1 MLGVVSES
9 RTSVLDV
16 VHSRTAPKRALN
28 EVQVMLT
35 VGNRGSGT
43 PRASMAA
50 LAGAGFVAVED
61 D

>member
-1 MLGVVSES
+1 MVSES

-35 VGNRGSGT
+35 VGNWGSGT

-50 LAGAGFVAVED
+50 LAGAGFVVAVED